1 MRTMTKPRSA
11 RPTHAP
17 FRCLVWER
25 WASSH
30 KTAHPLDLLCAKPNA
45 SRVPAIR
52 TQTRAILWLQ
62 NQRVDTLALSAPRL
76 SLECKFETI
85 CILRALFIFILSKIF
100 LAGFLAVPFL
110 KPHKHALSSCTRNTS
125 FVNRNC
131 SCKNELHLQIH
142 YM

>member
-1 MRTMTKPRSA
+1 MTKPRSA

-45 SRVPAIR
+45 SRVLAIR

-62 NQRVDTLALSAPRL
+62 NQRVDTLALFVPRL

-85 CILRALFIFILSKIF
+85 CILRALFIFISSKIF
-100 LAGFLAVPFL
+100 LTRSLMQFPQYLVRYFQHLLPTAIAEDPCVVVP
-110 KPHKHALSSCTRNTS
+110 ALPTATA
-125 FVNRNC
+125 FAP
-131 SCKNELHLQIH
+131 
-142 YM
+142 